1 MNILRNVVAAAIAIL
16 GSVAFYSCEKEPL
29 NAECDIIEAFL
40 PGEQL
45 SQTPIVENRS
55 VTFIVN
61 NSVQLDARAPEF
73 ELTPG
78 ATIDP
83 PSGTVRDF
91 THPQQYTVYSQDG
104 KWNKTYTV
112 TVKYVELALDYN
124 FELIKEGN
132 TNNFKYDVF
141 YEINPDGKESF
152 TWASGNSGFAL
163 TGLGGDGPQSF
174 PTFQVNDGVS
184 GKAVCL
190 ITRKTGTF
198 GTRFNKPLAA
208 GNLFIGVFELGNAL
222 SKPLEAT
229 KFGMPFNLIP
239 ISFKGSFKYQP
250 GKEYCIFDKS
260 YPGKLRPV
268 PETTDRFNIYAVF
281 FDRTAPEG
289 TPEDEKKNFEY
300 LNGSNVLS
308 EDNPQIVSV
317 AEIPDEYRVET
328 PNWKEFDI
336 PFVLRPGKSIDL
348 EKLRQGMYSITIVF
362 SSSIDGDYFSGAEGS
377 TLIVDNVKLICR

>member
-1 MNILRNVVAAAIAIL
+1 MNLLRKVIVIAIASI
-16 GSVAFYSCEKEPL
+16 AFYSCEKEPL
-29 NAECDIIEAFL
+29 NAECDILKAFM
-40 PGEQL
+40 PGKEL
-45 SQTPIVENRS
+45 SQTPIIENRS

-61 NSVQLDARAPEF
+61 NSVQLDALAPEF

-78 ATIDP
+78 ATIEP

-91 THPQQYTVYSQDG
+91 SQPQQYTVYSEDG
-104 KWNKTYTV
+104 KWSKTYTV
-112 TVKYVELALDYN
+112 TVKYIELALDYN
-124 FELIKEGN
+124 FELVKEGN

-163 TGLGGDGPQSF
+163 TGLGKDGPQVF
-174 PTFQVNDGVS
+174 PTFQISDGVS
-184 GKAVCL
+184 GKALCL

-198 GTRFNKPLAA
+198 GTQFNKPLAA
-208 GNLFIGVFELGNAL
+208 GNLFIGVFELGIAVA
-222 SKPLEAT
+222 KPLEAT

-239 ISFKGSFKYQP
+239 LSLKGSFKYKP
-250 GKEYCIFDKS
+250 GNEYCIFDKS

-268 PETTDRFNIYAVF
+268 PDTTDRFNIYAVF

-289 TPEDEKKNFEY
+289 TPDSEKSKYEY
-300 LNGSNVLS
+300 LDGSNVLS

-317 AEIPDEYRVET
+317 AEIPNELRVET
-328 PNWKEFDI
+328 TNWKEFDI
-336 PFVLRPGKSIDL
+336 PFVLRPGKTIDL
-348 EKLRQGMYSITIVF
+348 EKLKQGMYSLTIVF

-377 TLIVDNVKLICR
+377 TLIVDEVKLICR